1 MSRLD
6 GMLGQLV
13 SQMNRLERELEEVT
27 RRQRNMFRPAEV
39 KSVDPQN
46 YRVRLDAAG
55 MQTKPIPWVE
65 QAGSNMSWFPPSP
78 GQKGFLISPS
88 GEPGIG
94 FFLPTTY
101 VKEGTTPPYA
111 DGDMFGWK
119 RGETE
124 IQVHDK
130 EALIRVAG
138 ASITVTDE
146 GILLEI
152 GDSRIRL
159 RDGEIQVN
167 GTAIPI
173 TGSSLTHNGKNV
185 GDTHIHGG
193 VISGAANT
201 DVPAN

>member
-6 GMLGQLV
+6 AVLGQFF
-13 SQMNRLERELEEVT
+13 SQVNRLERELEEVA

-55 MQTKPIPWVE
+55 LQSKPVPWVE
-65 QAGSNMSWFPPSP
+65 QAGDNMSWFPPSP

-101 VKEGTTPPYA
+101 VKEGTTPPY
-111 DGDMFGWK
+111 DEGEMFGWK

-124 IQVHDK
+124 IQIHDK
-130 EALIRVAG
+130 EALIKVAG
-138 ASITVTDE
+138 ASITVTDQD
-146 GILLEI
+146 ITLEI
-152 GDSRIRL
+152 GGTRIRL
-159 RDGEIQVN
+159 HEEGIDLN
-167 GTAIPI
+167 GQAIKN
-173 TGSSLTHNGKNV
+173 TGGSLTHNGKNV
-185 GDTHIHGG
+185 GDTHVHGG
-193 VISGAANT
+193 IVPGGSNT